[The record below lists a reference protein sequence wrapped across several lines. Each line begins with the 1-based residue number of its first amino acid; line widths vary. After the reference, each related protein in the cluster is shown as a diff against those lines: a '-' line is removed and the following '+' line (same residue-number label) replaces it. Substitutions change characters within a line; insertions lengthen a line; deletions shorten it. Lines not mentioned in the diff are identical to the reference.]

1 MYSINAE
8 FNKIFK
14 AICYKTRTDILS
26 EIANNK
32 KLTLTDLSKKFKMK
46 IQTLDFHIQKLK
58 DAGLIKSKRK
68 NGSILLVFNKKKID
82 NAIIELQKA
91 VG

>member
-26 EIANNK
+26 EIASNN
-32 KLTLTDLSKKFKMK
+32 KLTLTELSKKFKMK
-46 IQTLDFHIQKLK
+46 TQTLDFHIQKLK
-58 DAGLIKSKRK
+58 DVGIIKSKRQK
-68 NGSILLVFNKKKID
+68 GSILLVFNKKKVD
-82 NAIIELQKA
+82 NAIVELQKA
-91 VG
+91 IG